1 MNSIKAK
8 PEVQIENMLTWPWSR
23 YMAYFCY
30 SGRTYGNSLNYRKK
44 LIIWWDFLLLDNLE

>member
-1 MNSIKAK
+1 VNSIKAK
-8 PEVQIENMLTWPWSR
+8 LEVQIENMLTWPWSR

-44 LIIWWDFLLLDNLE
+44 LIIWWAFLLLDNLV